1 MKFENIDWADSN
13 IDKIEIE
20 YDCAKLLIFNDTLQ
34 KNVCVSCTG
43 FVGLTNLCMWD
54 DQIIDDATVHQIQD
68 DDDTPFIKTVFS
80 AYDKD
85 FNYGERWLN
94 KGVLELRIKLING
107 NGEKM
112 EDSVIDEVE
121 AYLDGAVNV
130 PYASSFEYNYPPY
143 LSVVLF
149 VVILCRTFVRYF
161 FLFFFP

>member
-13 IDKIEIE
+13 IEKIEIE

-68 DDDTPFIKTVFS
+68 DDDTPFIKMVFS

-94 KGVLELRIKLING
+94 KGILELHIKLING
-107 NGEKM
+107 IAFSIYCQK
-112 EDSVIDEVE
+112 IDVE
-121 AYLDGAVNV
+121 YV
-130 PYASSFEYNYPPY
+130 
-143 LSVVLF
+143 
-149 VVILCRTFVRYF
+149 
-161 FLFFFP
+161 

>member
-20 YDCAKLLIFNDTLQ
+20 YDCAKLLVFNDTLQ

-68 DDDTPFIKTVFS
+68 DDDTTFIKTVFS

-107 NGEKM
+107 IAFSIYCQK
-112 EDSVIDEVE
+112 IDVE
-121 AYLDGAVNV
+121 YV
-130 PYASSFEYNYPPY
+130 
-143 LSVVLF
+143 
-149 VVILCRTFVRYF
+149 
-161 FLFFFP
+161 

>member
-20 YDCAKLLIFNDTLQ
+20 HDCAKLLIFNDTLQ
-34 KNVCVSCTG
+34 KNVCVICTG

-54 DQIIDDATVHQIQD
+54 DQIIDDATVHEIQD

-85 FNYGERWLN
+85 LNYGERWLN

-107 NGEKM
+107 IAFSIYCQK
-112 EDSVIDEVE
+112 IDVE
-121 AYLDGAVNV
+121 YV
-130 PYASSFEYNYPPY
+130 
-143 LSVVLF
+143 
-149 VVILCRTFVRYF
+149 
-161 FLFFFP
+161 